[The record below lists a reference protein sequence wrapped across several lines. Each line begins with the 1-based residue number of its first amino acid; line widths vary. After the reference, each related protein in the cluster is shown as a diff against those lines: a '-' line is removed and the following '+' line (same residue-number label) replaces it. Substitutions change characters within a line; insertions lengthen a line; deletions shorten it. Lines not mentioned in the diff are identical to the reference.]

1 MAALWSGFRGRRLC
15 IDLIVQLL
23 LGQLANRRR
32 PDLDLRN
39 HFVFSE
45 AALEE
50 ILQFVERQLRS
61 AGQLLSYGRP

>member
-1 MAALWSGFRGRRLC
+1 MAALWSGFRGRHLC

-23 LGQLANRRR
+23 LGQLANRRPRQRR
-32 PDLDLRN
+32 PDLHLQN

-50 ILQFVERQLRS
+50 IRIDPKRRDRLEG
-61 AGQLLSYGRP
+61 AGP